1 MDQVPEEC
9 LRAGEHGRV
18 NHHHH
23 EVEITEESL
32 LDHLA
37 TRHATAMPET
47 LSFGALRGIHD
58 RFHGE
63 AHATDD

>member
-1 MDQVPEEC
+1 
-9 LRAGEHGRV
+9 V

-23 EVEITEESL
+23 GLEITEESL

-37 TRHATAMPET
+37 THHGMAMPET